1 MDKKTNKKNLE
12 VSESVRPTSV
22 PEVSEVLSEQHVT
35 SVPILGIGGIRTG
48 NQDLFIYSF
57 HWTVRFRVIEMTKKK
72 ASILLKILMLDLLN
86 RGIDFTG
93 YIAVEFLVAYIMGG
107 KTDFLEIYEEKDRQ
121 AVMLGNLILAEV
133 RGSWLTLDERIKFS
147 PDTVQAILNT
157 GWLPDKRTYQSWKQ
171 FYNVKSFIE
180 IYTVPLE
187 NYDKRAVGT
196 ERYSSYT
203 KGYGNGGHVSRI
215 QKTRYT
221 SELDGVATDQEP
233 PEYSLLELDQYND
246 ILLRIER
253 NKITRKQK
261 E

>member
-1 MDKKTNKKNLE
+1 
-12 VSESVRPTSV
+12 
-22 PEVSEVLSEQHVT
+22 
-35 SVPILGIGGIRTG
+35 
-48 NQDLFIYSF
+48 
-57 HWTVRFRVIEMTKKK
+57 
-72 ASILLKILMLDLLN
+72 
-86 RGIDFTG
+86 
-93 YIAVEFLVAYIMGG
+93 
-107 KTDFLEIYEEKDRQ
+107 
-121 AVMLGNLILAEV
+121 MLGNLILAEV

-221 SELDGVATDQEP
+221 SELDGVATDRDP